1 MDELLETKSSS
12 LSAFSLPGLQIRE
25 KKEKQPTKLET
36 TSYSQAMIL
45 AWLSSQPQILA
56 QLYIFELQSAFYA
69 NTCQA

>member
-45 AWLSSQPQILA
+45 SSQPQILA
-56 QLYIFELQSAFYA
+56 QLYIFELQSAFYT